1 MKTTLMTPSSIFTF
15 AVVGTAWMALA
26 ACSDKP
32 KARIKT
38 LETAQ
43 AQAAVDAYDKTGS
56 DALKALAEKAFLDLD
71 GEIKELEIRVDA
83 TTGEQRAE
91 ADRKLTELRK
101 RSAEIRAEFNAA
113 KFNTLIQD
121 IKDSVR

>member
-1 MKTTLMTPSSIFTF
+1 MKTTRMNASSIFTF
-15 AVVGTAWMALA
+15 AVAGTAWMALA

-32 KARIKT
+32 KANIKT
-38 LETAQ
+38 LETAK

-56 DALKALAEKAFLDLD
+56 DALKAQAEKAFLDLD

-101 RSAEIRAEFNAA
+101 RSAEIRADFNAA

>member
-1 MKTTLMTPSSIFTF
+1 MKTTRMNASPIFTF
-15 AVVGTAWMALA
+15 AVAGTAWMALA

-32 KARIKT
+32 KANIKT
-38 LETAQ
+38 LETAK

-56 DALKALAEKAFLDLD
+56 DALKAQAEKAFLDLD

-101 RSAEIRAEFNAA
+101 RSAEIRADFNAA

>member
-1 MKTTLMTPSSIFTF
+1 MNASSIFTF
-15 AVVGTAWMALA
+15 AVAGTAWMALA

-32 KARIKT
+32 KANIKT
-38 LETAQ
+38 LETAK

-56 DALKALAEKAFLDLD
+56 DALKAQAEKAFLDLD

-101 RSAEIRAEFNAA
+101 RSAEIRADFNAA

>member
-1 MKTTLMTPSSIFTF
+1 MKATRITVRSIFTL
-15 AVVGTAWMALA
+15 AAAGTAWMAIA

-32 KARIKT
+32 KANIKT
-38 LETAQ
+38 LETAK

-56 DALKALAEKAFLDLD
+56 DALKAQAEKAFLDLD

-101 RSAEIRAEFNAA
+101 RSAEIRADFNAA